1 MANAG
6 KDTNGS
12 QFFITTVAT
21 PWLNK
26 KHVVFGKVVEGMD
39 VVRKMEKTKTDHKD
53 APIKPIIIKEC
64 GEIKIKP
71 FKEGEKMIK
80 LDDGM
85 NWHKAHSKDK
95 KKSDDKKAEKK
106 EKSEEGD
113 KIEEL

>member
-26 KHVVFGKVVEGMD
+26 KHVVFGKVIEGMD
-39 VVRKMEKTKTDHKD
+39 IVKQIEKTKTDHRDGPLK
-53 APIKPIIIKEC
+53 PVVIKNS

-71 FKEGEKMIK
+71 FKQGEKLVK
-80 LDDGM
+80 LDEGKNYHEQGKKPKED
-85 NWHKAHSKDK
+85 KQDK
-95 KKSDDKKAEKK
+95 KPKEPKEDK
-106 EKSEEGD
+106 
-113 KIEEL
+113 EEL